1 MPKVSKVQIFA
12 ADDASYIQDLVNRFI
27 ADKMVIDIQYQSL
40 LYSTEFTNNGTPK
53 NYFVNDRVMIWYE
66 EDEK

>member
-1 MPKVSKVQIFA
+1 MPKVSKVQIFSV
-12 ADDASYIQDLVNRFI
+12 DDAALLQDLVNKFI
-27 ADKMVIDIQYQSL
+27 ADKRVIDIQYQSL
-40 LYSTEFTNNGTPK
+40 LYSTDFTNIGTPK